1 MIGTLVNVAA
11 VLFGGILGLI
21 FNTKVPKRYIDIAF
35 QGIGV
40 FTLVLG
46 ISMSIPT
53 KEPLFLVFSIIV
65 GSIIGE
71 FFDIDQK
78 LNSLGEW
85 LKKRVRSTNVHFT
98 DGLITAFL
106 LFCMGAMTIMGAI
119 EEGMSGNTQLLMTKS
134 VMDGFAAIALAST
147 LGVGVLFSVVPLF
160 LYQGGLT
167 LLAGGLEVLMTDL
180 MSGTQ
185 MDQMIVELSAVGG
198 LLLIALGL
206 NILELKKIKVSNMLP
221 ALVIILVFMGVFR

>member
-46 ISMSIPT
+46 VSMSIPT

-71 FFDIDQK
+71 FFDIDRR

-134 VMDGFAAIALAST
+134 
-147 LGVGVLFSVVPLF
+147 
-160 LYQGGLT
+160 
-167 LLAGGLEVLMTDL
+167 
-180 MSGTQ
+180 
-185 MDQMIVELSAVGG
+185 
-198 LLLIALGL
+198 
-206 NILELKKIKVSNMLP
+206 
-221 ALVIILVFMGVFR
+221 